1 MGYTLPYPSAIV
13 GAGDPIRA
21 AAKIEALTHAGVVAT
36 HYLAQHLR
44 FEGDDLGGKPKLG
57 VPAATGRCGRPTAKK
72 DDHDI
77 CTTRSTC

>member
-1 MGYTLPYPSAIV
+1 
-13 GAGDPIRA
+13 
-21 AAKIEALTHAGVVAT
+21 
-36 HYLAQHLR
+36 
-44 FEGDDLGGKPKLG
+44 